1 MSLWMVIVLLG
12 LVKLPVAALML
23 WIPFRDDQAMKVG
36 AANVAG
42 GVDADE
48 AGDSEDDDG
57 GSIALGACPRD
68 PHPRSPL
75 PRPRRR
81 GPHGS
86 GVPPSPRR
94 LRRPAVSARLG
105 STPARA
111 RERATAARRGR
122 SQRLRLR

>member
-23 WIPFRDDQAMKVG
+23 WLPFRNDQAMI
-36 AANVAG
+36 AG
-42 GVDADE
+42 ESAPETDAP
-48 AGDSEDDDG
+48 GDSEDDG
-57 GSIALGACPRD
+57 GSIALGASPVD

-86 GVPPSPRR
+86 GAPSAPRR
-94 LRRPAVSARLG
+94 IRRPALAG
-105 STPARA
+105 
-111 RERATAARRGR
+111 
-122 SQRLRLR
+122 RLRTTVTSGR

>member
-23 WIPFRDDQAMKVG
+23 WLPFRNDQAMNIEAVG
-36 AANVAG
+36 PETDVS
-42 GVDADE
+42 
-48 AGDSEDDDG
+48 GDSEDGGGG
-57 GSIALGACPRD
+57 GSIALGASPVD

-86 GVPPSPRR
+86 GAPSAPRR
-94 LRRPAVSARLG
+94 IRLPTVAARLG
-105 STPARA
+105 RTATP
-111 RERATAARRGR
+111 GR
-122 SQRLRLR
+122 

>member
-23 WIPFRDDQAMKVG
+23 WIPFREDQAMKVG
-36 AANVAG
+36 AAGAATDG
-42 GVDADE
+42 
-48 AGDSEDDDG
+48 AGDSEEDDG
-57 GSIALGACPRD
+57 GSIAQAASPRD

-86 GVPPSPRR
+86 GAPPSPRR
-94 LRRPAVSARLG
+94 LRRPAVSAARL
-105 STPARA
+105 SPTPAPP
-111 RERATAARRGR
+111 RERAAAARRGR

>member
-23 WIPFRDDQAMKVG
+23 WIPFREDQAMKVG
-36 AANVAG
+36 AAGAETDG
-42 GVDADE
+42 T
-48 AGDSEDDDG
+48 GDSEEDDG
-57 GSIALGACPRD
+57 GSIALGASPRD

-86 GVPPSPRR
+86 GTPPSPRR
-94 LRRPAVSARLG
+94 MRRPPVSAVRL
-105 STPARA
+105 SPTPA
-111 RERATAARRGR
+111 RERAAAGRRGR